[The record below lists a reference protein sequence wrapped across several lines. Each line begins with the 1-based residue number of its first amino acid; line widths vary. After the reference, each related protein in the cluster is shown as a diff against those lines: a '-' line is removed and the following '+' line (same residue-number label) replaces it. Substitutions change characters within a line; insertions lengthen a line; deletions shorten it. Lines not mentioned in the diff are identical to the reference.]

1 MNRFRQCLEKVLN
14 HLNIAFSSEQIA
26 MADAFRQILLRENEK
41 MNLTAIVDDDEIAL
55 KHFGDS
61 LCLLKYGALKERATL
76 IDIGSGP
83 GFPGLA
89 LKIFRPDLRI
99 TLMDSLAKRCHFLEK
114 TAKIL
119 ELPNLTVLCC
129 RAEEAGR
136 DHDHREQYD
145 YATARAV
152 ATLPVLLEYALPLL
166 KAGGEFLPLK
176 GKAEEQDPGHALK
189 ILCGTIDNEYHYNL
203 MGQGERTIYRIKKI
217 GPTPEKYPR
226 RVGKPGKSPL

>member
-1 MNRFRQCLEKVLN
+1 
-14 HLNIAFSSEQIA
+14 
-26 MADAFRQILLRENEK
+26 MAA
-41 MNLTAIVDDDEIAL
+41 A
-55 KHFGDS
+55 
-61 LCLLKYGALKERATL
+61 
-76 IDIGSGP
+76 P

-89 LKIFRPDLRI
+89 LKIFRPDPRI

-114 TAKIL
+114 TAKVL

-176 GKAEEQDPGHALK
+176 GKAEEQDPGHALE

-203 MGQGERTIYRIKKI
+203 MGQGERTILPYQKNRPNTGKI
-217 GPTPEKYPR
+217 SR
-226 RVGKPGKSPL
+226 RVGKPGNHLSE